1 MGNVYEVCFY
11 GGLILSIVFLIVAV
25 VLFFVLKIP
34 KVIGDL
40 TGMTAKKTIRQMGN
54 GAAATGNLSKKEQ
67 EKYYNMGT
75 GKITVKD
82 TYSTPDKRR
91 ETQNDSTELLNRDD
105 VPSTQEFDKTDILR
119 PGINDYEFGANADTE
134 ILSEKEDDAATDVL
148 AGNDV
153 GDDAATDVLVGN
165 DVGSDDATD
174 VLTSEDLGSDDATD
188 VLTSEDVGSDDAT
201 DVLISDDAEVH
212 TEYEESGSIYVEDDE
227 EEGTSVL
234 SGMTEEALAAKA
246 RVVYNIKIVHTDE
259 TLE

>member
-91 ETQNDSTELLNRDD
+91 ETQNDSTELLNRDEI
-105 VPSTQEFDKTDILR
+105 PSTQEFDKTDILR

-134 ILSEKEDDAATDVL
+134 ILGEKDDDAATDVL

-153 GDDAATDVLVGN
+153 GDDAATDVLTGN

-174 VLTSEDLGSDDATD
+174 VLTSDDVGSDDATD
-188 VLTSEDVGSDDAT
+188 VLTSDDVESDDAT
-201 DVLISDDAEVH
+201 DVLTGDDAEVH